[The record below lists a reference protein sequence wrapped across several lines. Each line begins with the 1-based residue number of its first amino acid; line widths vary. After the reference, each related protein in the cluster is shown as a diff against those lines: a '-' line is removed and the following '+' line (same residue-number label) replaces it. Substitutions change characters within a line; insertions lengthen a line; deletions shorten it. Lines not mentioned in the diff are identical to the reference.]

1 MTSRLWTAA
10 VAALL
15 LTMSPLTSSAA
26 VYTVTPVFVQAFTA
40 DGAFDPIP
48 GYDLFSGIPAVLQ
61 YDFLVSADGFAP
73 NQYGFANGV
82 FTISMGGNLSN
93 TLAPGWNQSFPTVVD
108 TNGAAP
114 GGLAPLLRDNM
125 DLAAQDLKDI
135 LIGVAF
141 PLTTNPAIDPR
152 FQFGRGPFANY
163 NVGTTYID
171 YAGGPASLTAEFTQ
185 ASALYRDGATNR
197 YIGLVDPL
205 FGVYYVPEPTAAM
218 LAVLGMIGAVQSR
231 RARGDESLV
240 RNAIE

>member
-1 MTSRLWTAA
+1 MITRLWTAA

-82 FTISMGGNLSN
+82 FTINLIGNLSS
-93 TLAPGWNQSFPTVVD
+93 TSAPGWNPSFTPNVD

-141 PLTTNPAIDPR
+141 PLTTNPAVDPR

-171 YAGGPASLTAEFTQ
+171 YAGGGPASLTAQFTQ
-185 ASALYRDGATNR
+185 ASALYRDGTTNR
-197 YIGLVDPL
+197 YIGVVDPL

-218 LAVLGMIGAVQSR
+218 LAVLGMIGVVQSR
-231 RARGDESLV
+231 WARG
-240 RNAIE
+240 R